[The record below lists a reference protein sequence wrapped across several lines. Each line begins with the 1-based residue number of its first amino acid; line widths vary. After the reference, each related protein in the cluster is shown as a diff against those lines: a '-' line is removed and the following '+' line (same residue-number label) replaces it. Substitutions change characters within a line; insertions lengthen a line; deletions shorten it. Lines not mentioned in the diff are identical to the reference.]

1 MTKPYVLTPDEAT
14 FAEELVSIGRF
25 ASVEDVVQEALRL
38 LKDQEEA
45 LMVDID
51 RLRRA
56 WREGVESGDYRPADE
71 VFDRLEAKYRAM
83 AEGRTD

>member
-14 FAEELVSIGRF
+14 FAEELVSSGRF
-25 ASVEDVVQEALRL
+25 ASVEDVVPEALRL
-38 LKDQEEA
+38 LKDQEDA
-45 LMVDID
+45 MVAID
-51 RLRRA
+51 GLRRA
-56 WREGVESGDYRPADE
+56 WREGVESGDYQPADE